1 MVPIEYTNDQ
11 NTICK
16 VIKGYIYTLRSYY
29 TIYLKRHLSS
39 LFYLH
44 LSGK

>member
-1 MVPIEYTNDQ
+1 MLIEYTNDQ

-29 TIYLKRHLSS
+29 TI
-39 LFYLH
+39 
-44 LSGK
+44 